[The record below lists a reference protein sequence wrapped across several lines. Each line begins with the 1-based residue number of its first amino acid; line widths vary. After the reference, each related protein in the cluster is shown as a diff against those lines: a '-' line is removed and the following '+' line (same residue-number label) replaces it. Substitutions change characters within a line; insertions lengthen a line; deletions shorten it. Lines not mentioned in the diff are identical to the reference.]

1 MLLICVEMEYKK
13 EVAEFTNFIQYEKRF
28 SLHTVV
34 AYSNDLEQF
43 GTYIYDLAAI
53 EQIEAINHQVIR
65 GWLASMM
72 ELGTSAVSIN
82 RKISTL
88 KSFFKFLQKK
98 NIVDGNIMGKI
109 QSPKKPKK
117 LPAYVEEK
125 PMQEILDSDELFAD
139 DFNGQRD
146 LLMLMLLYYCGLR
159 RAELM
164 AIEEKDID
172 LFQQQIKVHGK
183 RNKERIIPMLPEL
196 TEQINIY
203 LKHKQLNNFDHKMLL
218 VTNQG
223 EKLYAT
229 FVYRKI
235 TGILGLITT
244 MSKRSPHVLRHT
256 FATHLLNHGAEL
268 NAIKE
273 LLGHAGLAATQVYTH
288 NSPERLKQVYKQAH
302 PRSGN

>member
-1 MLLICVEMEYKK
+1 MEYKK
-13 EVAEFTNFIQYEKRF
+13 AVAEFTNFIQYEKRF

-34 AYSNDLEQF
+34 AYCNDLEQF
-43 GTYIYDLAAI
+43 GTYIYDVAAI

-125 PMQEILDSDELFAD
+125 PMQQILDSDELFAD

>member
-43 GTYIYDLAAI
+43 GTYIYDVAAI

-98 NIVDGNIMGKI
+98 NIVAGNIMGKI

-125 PMQEILDSDELFAD
+125 PMQQILDSDELFAD